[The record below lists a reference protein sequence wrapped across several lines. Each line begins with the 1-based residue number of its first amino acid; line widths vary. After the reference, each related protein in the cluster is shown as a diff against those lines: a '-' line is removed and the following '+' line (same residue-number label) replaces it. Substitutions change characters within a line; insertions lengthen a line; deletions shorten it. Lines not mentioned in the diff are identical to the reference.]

1 MNQSMAE
8 HIENIRL
15 ENQAATMQMRLL
27 ERNAIAGRSAGGR
40 PLRRRRET
48 ILTYGAQRQ
57 RGTAALQSSTD
68 YRWQVVITLVA
79 ALLTGSLA
87 AAPAGAPPLS
97 SVRTEKSVETLA
109 LVWFARMQTGQID
122 RTQLAAEYNA
132 QLTDD
137 AVQAMSRFLKEHDYG
152 ASPTGAQVLKTS
164 TVGEQTFY
172 VVKLLFPRGDAASLL
187 LGFNAEGKITG
198 INLMSMAGD

>member
-1 MNQSMAE
+1 M
-8 HIENIRL
+8 
-15 ENQAATMQMRLL
+15 
-27 ERNAIAGRSAGGR
+27 
-40 PLRRRRET
+40 
-48 ILTYGAQRQ
+48 
-57 RGTAALQSSTD
+57 
-68 YRWQVVITLVA
+68 LVA

-87 AAPAGAPPLS
+87 AALADPSSPP
-97 SVRTEKSVETLA
+97 SVPTEKSVETLA
-109 LVWFARMQTGQID
+109 LEWFAKMQTGQID

-152 ASPTGAQVLKTS
+152 APPTGAQVLKTS

-187 LGFNAEGKITG
+187 LAFNTEGKITG

>member
-1 MNQSMAE
+1 ME
-8 HIENIRL
+8 GTTEGIRFKN
-15 ENQAATMQMRLL
+15 EKGATQMRLS
-27 ERNAIAGRSAGGR
+27 I
-40 PLRRRRET
+40 
-48 ILTYGAQRQ
+48 
-57 RGTAALQSSTD
+57 
-68 YRWQVVITLVA
+68 VITLVA

-87 AAPAGAPPLS
+87 AALADSPPSS
-97 SVRTEKSVETLA
+97 SVRTEKSVATLA
-109 LVWFARMQTGQID
+109 LEWFAKMQTGQID
-122 RTQLAAEYNA
+122 RTQLAADYSA

-152 ASPTGAQVLKTS
+152 APPTGAQVLKTS